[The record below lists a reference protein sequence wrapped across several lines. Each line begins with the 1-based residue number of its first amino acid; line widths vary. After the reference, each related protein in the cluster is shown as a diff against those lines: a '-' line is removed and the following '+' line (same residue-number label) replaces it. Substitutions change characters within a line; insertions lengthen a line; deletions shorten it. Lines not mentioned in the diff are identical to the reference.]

1 MPGGRF
7 AGLSERLRRAG
18 ISPRRVRRLI
28 SELEAH
34 FDDLVAEFHSTGLS
48 QTESESQA
56 AARLG
61 TEDVLAASIIARP
74 ELRSWARR
82 WPWLAF
88 AVLPLLS
95 LPVQFVLSMLAAVGV
110 FAFSVHTLGMTPLHP
125 GPVPWICEALQ
136 AYALWI
142 APMLAAGAACFL
154 AARYRAPVLWPIV
167 GSILIAFLGA
177 MTNAGF
183 DWSPAL
189 PQGAISAG
197 IGFRFPDMDPA
208 MGFRVLLTLV
218 PILAPFLWLR
228 RREKVAGQR
237 SRASSAG

>member
-110 FAFSVHTLGMTPLHP
+110 FAFSVHTLGMTPRHP

-136 AYALWI
+136 AYALWV
-142 APMLAAGAACFL
+142 APMLAAAAACFL

-167 GSILIAFLGA
+167 GSILIACLGA